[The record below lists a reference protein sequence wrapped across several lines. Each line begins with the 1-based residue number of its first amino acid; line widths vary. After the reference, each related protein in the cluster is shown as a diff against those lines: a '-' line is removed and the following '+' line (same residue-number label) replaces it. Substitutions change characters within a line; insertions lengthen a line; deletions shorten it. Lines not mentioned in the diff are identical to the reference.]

1 MTFCFLCHTTKLY
14 LEVNTE
20 GRDVIE
26 TVPDFK
32 QFCLRWEMD
41 KYISIGHYKTAGSS
55 AIGIV
60 HANCYG
66 MEILA

>member
-1 MTFCFLCHTTKLY
+1 M
-14 LEVNTE
+14 
-20 GRDVIE
+20 IE